1 MTTRRCLY
9 EILGI
14 EKDADSDAIK
24 LAYRKAALK
33 WHPDKNNHRLEEATE
48 VRNLPQM
55 RQAHCLYRHVP
66 RENIT

>member
-1 MTTRRCLY
+1 MEHPGRMTARRCLY

-14 EKDADSDAIK
+14 EKDADADAIK

-48 VRNLPQM
+48 VHRVC
-55 RQAHCLYRHVP
+55 ATTDHS
-66 RENIT
+66 ENS